1 MKTPTLCCHL
11 ARFKRNNPSVRF
23 KQMGKNG
30 CGFLT
35 TSSQNITGVNL
46 KKKVSELLFSCF
58 IRTQSKQT
66 LTKRMN
72 NEKKKQLQ

>member
-46 KKKVSELLFSCF
+46 KKNSELLFSCF